1 MSCFICLE
9 AGGLEG
15 ACPCAA
21 TVHTACLAKFLER
34 GFAPRCPV
42 RNAAF
47 TPLSRYDA
55 AAHLFRQAPTP
66 LRRLCLA
73 AAATAHGLPAEAMEL
88 LMKNVIVGPFYR
100 IPYNI
105 ELGNA
110 LLALGETQRAL
121 WVLNDALAAL
131 FKAHDDI
138 QLMCP
143 SACAHALTLSA
154 KGHCSQGELQLAEGA
169 VRVVLEMAPQLT
181 IDECLDAM
189 QVMVEICA
197 KRNDGVGVMAAR
209 QTILNILTSEERRD
223 PWEIAGARAEL
234 ALAQIARGDS
244 AAAAQL
250 GPLLRVLRK
259 RPSRDGLVERA
270 RGALVGRPTK
280 RLRGKTPPE
289 DA

>member
-9 AGGLEG
+9 AGGLED

-42 RNAAF
+42 CNAAF
-47 TPLSRYDA
+47 TSLSRYDA

-73 AAATAHGLPAEAMEL
+73 AAATAHGLPEDALEL
-88 LMKNVIVGPFYR
+88 LKSAVTRPVFR

-105 ELGNA
+105 ELGHA
-110 LLALGETQRAL
+110 LLVLGETQQAL
-121 WVLNDALAAL
+121 RVLSEVLDAL
-131 FKAHDDI
+131 FRTQDDI
-138 QLMCP
+138 LLMCP
-143 SACAHALTLSA
+143 SVVAHALTLSA

-244 AAAAQL
+244 AAAAHL

>member
-9 AGGLEG
+9 AGGLED

-42 RNAAF
+42 CNANF

-73 AAATAHGLPAEAMEL
+73 AAATAHGLPEDALEL
-88 LMKNVIVGPFYR
+88 LKSAVTRPVFR

-105 ELGNA
+105 ELGHA
-110 LLALGETQRAL
+110 LLVLGETQQAL
-121 WVLNDALAAL
+121 RVLSEVLDAL
-131 FKAHDDI
+131 FRTQDDI
-138 QLMCP
+138 LLMCP
-143 SACAHALTLSA
+143 SVVAHALTLSA
-154 KGHCSQGELQLAEGA
+154 KGHCSQGELRLAEGA
-169 VRVVLEMAPQLT
+169 VRVVLEMAPQLS

-189 QVMVEICA
+189 QVMVKICA
-197 KRNDGVGVMAAR
+197 KRNDGVQLEAAR
-209 QTILNILTSEERRD
+209 QTIFNILTSEERRD

-234 ALAQIARGDS
+234 ALAQIARGNG
-244 AAAAQL
+244 AAAAHL
-250 GPLLRVLRK
+250 GPALRILRK
-259 RPSRDGLVERA
+259 RPSQDGLVERA

>member
-9 AGGLEG
+9 AGGLED

-34 GFAPRCPV
+34 GFPPRCPV
-42 RNAAF
+42 CNAAF

-66 LRRLCLA
+66 IRRLCFA
-73 AAATAHGLPAEAMEL
+73 AAATAHGLPEDALKL
-88 LMKNVIVGPFYR
+88 LKSVVIRPVFR
-100 IPYNI
+100 IAYNI
-105 ELGNA
+105 ELGHA
-110 LLALGETQRAL
+110 LLALGETQQALRLLRQVLDTLFRAQ
-121 WVLNDALAAL
+121 
-131 FKAHDDI
+131 DDI
-138 QLMCP
+138 LLMCP
-143 SACAHALTLSA
+143 SVVAHALTLSA
-154 KGHCSQGELQLAEGA
+154 KGHCSLGELRLAEGA
-169 VRVVLEMAPQLT
+169 AQVVLKMAPQLS

-189 QVMVEICA
+189 QVMVKICA
-197 KRNDGVGVMAAR
+197 KRNDGVQLEAAR
-209 QTILNILTSEERRD
+209 QTIFNILTSDERRD

>member
-9 AGGLEG
+9 VGGLED

-42 RNAAF
+42 CNAAF
-47 TPLSRYDA
+47 TSLSRYDA

-88 LMKNVIVGPFYR
+88 LKSVIARPFYR

-110 LLALGETQRAL
+110 LLALGEVQKAL
-121 WVLNDALAAL
+121 CVLSDVLDAL
-131 FKAHDDI
+131 FETQDDI
-138 QLMCP
+138 LMMCP
-143 SACAHALTLSA
+143 SVCAHALTLSA
-154 KGHCSQGELQLAEGA
+154 KGHCSQGELRLAEGA
-169 VRVVLEMAPQLT
+169 VRVVLEMAPQLS

-189 QVMVEICA
+189 QVMVKICA
-197 KRNDGVGVMAAR
+197 KRNDGVQLVAAR
-209 QTILNILTSEERRD
+209 QTIFNILTSEERRD

-234 ALAQIARGDS
+234 ALAQIARGNG
-244 AAAAQL
+244 AAAAHL
-250 GPLLRVLRK
+250 GPALRILRK
-259 RPSRDGLVERA
+259 RPSQDGLVERA